1 MKELQ
6 QIIDRMEPEEA
17 LAELVPS
24 VKKLLSHLN
33 EEAKVRFVTELI
45 GGENNDKITSMVNL

>member
-6 QIIDRMEPEEA
+6 QIIDRMEPEKA

-33 EEAKVRFVTELI
+33 EDAKLRFVTELI

>member
-45 GGENNDKITSMVNL
+45 GGANNDKITSMVNL

>member
-17 LAELVPS
+17 LLELVPS

>member
-6 QIIDRMEPEEA
+6 QVIDRMEPEEA

-33 EEAKVRFVTELI
+33 EDAKLRFVTELI